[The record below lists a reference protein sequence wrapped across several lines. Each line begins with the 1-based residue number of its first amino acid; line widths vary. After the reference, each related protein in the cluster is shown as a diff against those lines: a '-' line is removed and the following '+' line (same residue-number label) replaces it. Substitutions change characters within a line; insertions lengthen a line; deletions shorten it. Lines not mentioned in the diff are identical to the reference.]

1 MHWDRHSSA
10 MNFTLILAIVVA
22 VIGALSA
29 LPLLVVGLIVAA
41 FSWLTTPSQYAVF
54 SDRLIIY
61 YGKPRVRHVL
71 FQRIEQVELL
81 SLPIGSRLRVRLE
94 GGRMLFIQPRDAEE
108 FQSKF
113 QVALDSFRG
122 DRTVELQRQGDAAPI
137 ECPTCGVENSPGA
150 GYCTSCG
157 VPLPAP
163 GGQSEVEQ
171 SVVYCNG
178 CGTENADTAT
188 ACANCGE
195 PLQAPPERDA
205 SSGQDSPTRRDHP
218 EELRGREG

>member
-1 MHWDRHSSA
+1 

-71 FQRIEQVELL
+71 FDRVEQVELL

-108 FQSKF
+108 FQSQF
-113 QVALDSFRG
+113 QVALDSYRG
-122 DRTVELQRQGDAAPI
+122 DRTVELQGRTTLIPRRGGELARSRN
-137 ECPTCGVENSPGA
+137 CTTCGVVVSLRRTVRSRVVRLYCDA
-150 GYCTSCG
+150 G
-157 VPLPAP
+157 LNAH
-163 GGQSEVEQ
+163 
-171 SVVYCNG
+171 SVKVCRP
-178 CGTENADTAT
+178 TK
-188 ACANCGE
+188 
-195 PLQAPPERDA
+195 PLQASPERDA
-205 SSGQDSPTRRDHP
+205 SSEQDSSTRRYHP
-218 EELRGREG
+218 EELQGREG

>member
-1 MHWDRHSSA
+1 
-10 MNFTLILAIVVA
+10 MNFTLILAVVVA

-71 FQRIEQVELL
+71 FQRIEQIELL

-94 GGRMLFIQPRDAEE
+94 GGRMLFIQPRDPEE

-113 QVALDSFRG
+113 QVALDSYHG
-122 DRTVELQRQGDAAPI
+122 DHPGELQSQI
-137 ECPTCGVENSPGA
+137 EVDPE
-150 GYCTSCG
+150 Y
-157 VPLPAP
+157 
-163 GGQSEVEQ
+163 EF
-171 SVVYCNG
+171 
-178 CGTENADTAT
+178 
-188 ACANCGE
+188 
-195 PLQAPPERDA
+195 PPV
-205 SSGQDSPTRRDHP
+205 
-218 EELRGREG
+218 RGRDYATLSSQSASGPQAKRPPPMPSSPVCRFRS